1 MIVDKIENAG
11 LYKSLSEGIAKGLE
25 LLKDA
30 AIAAQ
35 ENGRYEVDGDNLFYM
50 IQRYPTRNKEDMLF
64 EAHKDYIDI
73 QGIIDGEE
81 TIGYALTETLGEAV
95 QPYKPDVA
103 KYADP
108 KFFTEVKL
116 AKGMFAI
123 FYPDDAHKPCYD
135 YRDGKSNV
143 HKLVVKVRIS

>member
-1 MIVDKIENAG
+1 MIVDKIENAE
-11 LYKSLSEGIAKGLE
+11 LYKGLSEGIAKGLE
-25 LLKDA
+25 LIKDA
-30 AIAAQ
+30 SVAEQ

-50 IQRYPTRNKEDMLF
+50 IQRYPTRDKDDVLF

-73 QGIIDGEE
+73 QAIIDGEE
-81 TIGYALTETLGEAV
+81 TIGHALTETLEVV

-103 KYADP
+103 EYADP
-108 KFFTEVKL
+108 DIFTEVKL
-116 AKGMFAI
+116 AKGTFAI

-143 HKLVVKVRIS
+143 LKVVVKLRIDT

>member
-11 LYKSLSEGIAKGLE
+11 LYKGLSAGVTRGLE
-25 LLKDA
+25 LLKDVK
-30 AIAAQ
+30 IAGQAD
-35 ENGRYEVDGDNLFYM
+35 GRYEVDGDNLFYM
-50 IQRYPTRNKEDMLF
+50 IQRYQTKDKDEMLF

-73 QGIIDGEE
+73 QWIFDGEE
-81 TIGYALTETLGEAV
+81 SIGYALTETLGEAV

-108 KFFTEVKL
+108 KIFTEVKL

-123 FYPDDAHKPCYD
+123 FFPDDAHKPCYD

-143 HKLVVKVRIS
+143 HKLVVKVRK

>member
-11 LYKSLSEGIAKGLE
+11 LYKGLSERIAKGLE

-30 AIAAQ
+30 SIAAQ
-35 ENGRYEVDGDNLFYM
+35 ENGKYEVDGDNLFYM
-50 IQRYPTRNKEDMLF
+50 IQRYPTKNKEDSLF
-64 EAHKDYIDI
+64 EAHKNYIDI
-73 QGIIDGEE
+73 QAIIDGEE
-81 TIGYALTETLGEAV
+81 SIGYALTETLPEVV
-95 QPYKPDVA
+95 QPYKPDVT

-108 KFFTEVKL
+108 PVFTEVKL

-135 YRDGKSNV
+135 YHAGKSNV
-143 HKLVVKVRIS
+143 HKVVVKVKI

>member
-1 MIVDKIENAG
+1 
-11 LYKSLSEGIAKGLE
+11 
-25 LLKDA
+25 
-30 AIAAQ
+30 
-35 ENGRYEVDGDNLFYM
+35 M
-50 IQRYPTRNKEDMLF
+50 IQRYPTKDKADALF

-73 QGIIDGEE
+73 QAIIDGEE
-81 TIGYALTETLGEAV
+81 TIGYALTETLQDVV
-95 QPYKPDVA
+95 QPYKPDVT

-108 KFFTEVKL
+108 QIFTEVKL

-143 HKLVVKVRIS
+143 HKLVVKVKV

>member
-11 LYKSLSEGIAKGLE
+11 LYKGLSAGIARGLE
-25 LLKDA
+25 LMTDA
-30 AIAAQ
+30 SVTGR
-35 ENGRYEVDGDNLFYM
+35 ENGKYEVDGDKLFYM
-50 IQRYPTRNKEDMLF
+50 IQRYPTKNKADALF

-73 QGIIDGEE
+73 QAIIDGEE
-81 TIGYALTETLGEAV
+81 TIGYALTETLQDVV
-95 QPYKPDVA
+95 QPYKPDVV

-108 KFFTEVKL
+108 QMFTEVKL

-135 YRDGKSNV
+135 YHAGKSNV
-143 HKLVVKVRIS
+143 HKLVVKVKA